1 MEKEKTDKKDHIL
14 DVAEKVFSEVGY
26 DGASTRMISGEAG
39 VNMAMLNYYF
49 GSKEGLFLAIFER
62 RISMFRDLLRNIGS
76 DGDLS
81 PWGKIEKY
89 IDTYVEKI
97 FNNTCFQRMLYQEI
111 SMSRKGDLSDKINE
125 ILTHNSSEFNKL
137 IREGVD
143 TGDFKPETDVEMI
156 TATIFGIKNYLM
168 NTPYVS
174 SKMFGYDIRDEES
187 LKVFKPRLKSYLI
200 NLLKPYLLHSK

>member
-14 DVAEKVFSEVGY
+14 DVAEVVFSEVGY

-62 RISMFRDLLRNIGS
+62 RISMFRDMLRNIGN

-81 PWGKIEKY
+81 PWEKIEKY
-89 IDTYVEKI
+89 IDTYVDRI

-111 SMSRKGDLSDKINE
+111 SMSRKGELADKINN
-125 ILTHNSSEFNKL
+125 ILTHNASEFNNL
-137 IREGVD
+137 IREGVK
-143 TGDFKPETDVEMI
+143 TGDFKSDTDVEMI
-156 TATIFGIKNYLM
+156 TATIFGVKNYLM

-187 LKVFKPRLKSYLI
+187 LKVFKPRLRSYLI
-200 NLLKPYLLHSK
+200 NLLKPYLLK

>member
-62 RISMFRDLLRNIGS
+62 RISMFRDMLRDIGNTS
-76 DGDLS
+76 GLS

-89 IDTYVEKI
+89 IETYVDRI

-111 SMSRKGDLSDKINE
+111 SMSRKGDLPDKINQ
-125 ILTHNSSEFNKL
+125 ILTQNVSEFNKL
-137 IREGVD
+137 IKEGVD
-143 TGDFKPETDVEMI
+143 TGDFKPDTDIEMI

-174 SKMFGYDIRDEES
+174 SKMFGYDIQNEES
-187 LKVFKPRLKSYLI
+187 LKIFKPRLKAYLI
-200 NLLKPYLLHSK
+200 NLLKPYLLK